1 MRAGLAALCAV
12 VGLGCAAA
20 SAQAQETLRLVYRE
34 EFDPRGFEYRDNDR
48 SGSQSVGDEVRIRLN
63 LMKGNR
69 REAVVR
75 IVNRITAVQG
85 AQLTLHEESVVTFQR
100 RGNRRGGH
108 LYTARDHT
116 EDMNDLPNVGQTEV
130 IPVVRGDGRF
140 AGYTGE
146 VHSTI
151 VRVNSRTLEETS
163 RSTIVLRRTG
173 A

>member
-12 VGLGCAAA
+12 VGLVCAAA
-20 SAQAQETLRLVYRE
+20 SAHAQETLRLVYRE
-34 EFDPRGFEYRDNDR
+34 EFDPRGFEFRDNDR
-48 SGSQSVGDEVRIRLN
+48 SGTNSVGDEVRVRLN

-69 REAVVR
+69 REGVVR
-75 IVNRITAVQG
+75 IVERTTAVQG
-85 AQLTLHEESVVTFQR
+85 AQLTIHEESVVTFPR

-108 LYTARDHT
+108 LYTVRDRT
-116 EDMNDLPNVGQTEV
+116 LDLLDLPNVGQTQV

-146 VHSTI
+146 VRSVI
-151 VRVNSRTLEETS
+151 VRVDRRTLEPTGQ
-163 RSTIVLRRTG
+163 STFILRRTG

>member
-1 MRAGLAALCAV
+1 LAALCAV

-20 SAQAQETLRLVYRE
+20 SVQAQETLRLVYRE

-48 SGSQSVGDEVRIRLN
+48 SGTQSVGDEVRIRLN

-75 IVNRITAVQG
+75 IVNRITAIQG
-85 AQLTLHEESVVTFQR
+85 AQLTLHEESVVTFPR
-100 RGNRRGGH
+100 RGNRRAGR
-108 LYTARDHT
+108 LFTVRDHT
-116 EDMNDLPNVGQTEV
+116 DDMNDLPNVGQTEV
-130 IPVVRGDGRF
+130 IPVVRGEGRF

-146 VHSTI
+146 VRSVI
-151 VRVNSRTLEETS
+151 VRVDRRTLEDQ
-163 RSTIVLRRTG
+163 RQSTIVLTRTG

>member
-1 MRAGLAALCAV
+1 MRAGLAVLCVV

-20 SAQAQETLRLVYRE
+20 SAHAQETLRLVYRE

-48 SGSQSVGDEVRIRLN
+48 SGTQSVGDEIRVRVN

-75 IVNRITAVQG
+75 VVERITAVQG
-85 AQLTLHEESVVTFQR
+85 AQLTLHEESVITFQR

-108 LYTARDHT
+108 LYTVHDHT
-116 EDMNDLPNVGQTEV
+116 EDLHDLPNVGQTQV
-130 IPVVRGDGRF
+130 FPVVRGDGRF

-146 VHSTI
+146 VRRTI
-151 VRVNSRTLEETS
+151 VRVDRRSLEPTP
-163 RSTIVLRRTG
+163 RNTFILRRTG

>member
-34 EFDPRGFEYRDNDR
+34 EFDPRGFQYRDNDR
-48 SGSQSVGDEVRIRLN
+48 SGTQSVGDEIRFRLN

-69 REAVVR
+69 REAVAR
-75 IVNRITAVQG
+75 IVQRITAVQG
-85 AQLTLHEESVVTFQR
+85 ALLTVHEESVVTFQR

-108 LYTARDHT
+108 LYTLRDDT
-116 EDMNDLPNVGQTEV
+116 QDLTDLPNVGETEV

-146 VHSTI
+146 VRSTV
-151 VRVNSRTLEETS
+151 VRGIPDVRS